1 MRSPA
6 RDDVTGL
13 GYQVEG
19 YFRLPGTELLQ
30 HLVNFRFEGVFR
42 VWPFPSDEFGN
53 QVAKCFRVDA
63 VPRYIDPILVNFRL
77 SRLRTAIIR
86 NHYYFG

>member
-19 YFRLPGTELLQ
+19 YFRLAGAELLQ
-30 HLVNFRFEGVFR
+30 HLINFRFEGVFR
-42 VWPFPSDEFGN
+42 VWPFPGDEFGN
-53 QVAKCFRVDA
+53 QVANCFRVDA
-63 VPRYIDPILVNFRL
+63 VPRYSDPILVMVGL
-77 SRLRTAIIR
+77 MLLGVVIIR
-86 NHYYFG
+86 FDCHFN